1 MVASK
6 KLRYSGRSFSAMVS
20 ISSLGGWCL
29 MPVIRSCSS
38 LATASSGGANGGGLS
53 VEVLFGGGG
62 VDEFAM
68 SFCSWN
74 SARLCAA
81 QDWGAVGRLLA
92 VWTIKIVA
100 RRRVGFIVGGWL
112 A

>member
-1 MVASK
+1 
-6 KLRYSGRSFSAMVS
+6 MVS

-38 LATASSGGANGGGLS
+38 LATASSGGANVGGLS

-62 VDEFAM
+62 VEFAM

-74 SARLCAA
+74 SARVCAA
-81 QDWGAVGRLLA
+81 QDWGVEGRALLKLTDNKNN
-92 VWTIKIVA
+92 VEMDMI
-100 RRRVGFIVGGWL
+100 GSL
-112 A
+112 S